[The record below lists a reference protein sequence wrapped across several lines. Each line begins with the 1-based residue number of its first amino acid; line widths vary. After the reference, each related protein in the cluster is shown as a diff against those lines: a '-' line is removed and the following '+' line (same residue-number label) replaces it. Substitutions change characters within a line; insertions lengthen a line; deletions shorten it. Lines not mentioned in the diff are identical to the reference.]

1 MSFDNKEK
9 FKNEIKKL
17 FDSIYDLNN
26 QDFPEEFK
34 FLQLNEQDLLK
45 SKKKK

>member
-1 MSFDNKEK
+1 MMYYESKEDLKEFFDY
-9 FKNEIKKL
+9 
-17 FDSIYDLNN
+17 IYDLNN